1 MSALPASLTTEPAV
15 ISDCGLYR
23 YWLRRCVGLHVLGRP
38 VGGRKPIC
46 FIMHNPSTADA
57 TQDDPTIRRCIGY
70 AKSWGGSELI
80 VVNRFAYR
88 STDPEA
94 IFADTTKDP
103 VGPEND
109 EAIVRAVEHCHVNGG
124 FAVAAWGAP
133 RASAKWRRRMLE
145 NRTRAIVGALSD
157 RSLPLHVL
165 ALSQDGTPKHPLYL
179 KGDLQPTRWL
189 A

>member
-1 MSALPASLTTEPAV
+1 MMLPASLTAERAV

-23 YWLRRCVGLHVLGRP
+23 YWLRRLIGLRVLGRL
-38 VGGRKPIC
+38 VGEAKPIC
-46 FIMHNPSTADA
+46 FVMHNPSTADA

-70 AKSWGGSELI
+70 AKAWGGTELI

-88 STDPEA
+88 STDPDA
-94 IFADTTKDP
+94 IFATTTADP

-109 EAIVRAVEHCHVNGG
+109 EAIVRAVECCHANGG
-124 FAVAAWGAP
+124 LAVAAWGAP
-133 RASAKWRRRMLE
+133 GASAKWRRKVLE
-145 NRTRAIVGALSD
+145 NRTQAILRMLAD
-157 RSLPLHVL
+157 RGLPLHVL

-179 KGDLQPTRWL
+179 KGDLLPTRWV